1 MKQVGIPGTDLIVS
15 PICLGTTDLGLGDL
29 QEDAAFELLNEY
41 VEQGGNFID
50 TAHVYSNWI
59 PGEICRSE
67 KLIGKW
73 LKSTGTRDR
82 IVLGTK
88 GAHPELDSMH
98 ISRLSPAE
106 ITQDLNESLEY
117 LQTDHIDIYWLHRDD
132 TAVPVAGILETLNEQ
147 VKAGKIRHL
156 GCSNWKAYR
165 IQEALDYA
173 ASKGI
178 RGFVA
183 NQPLWS
189 LAAPNLD
196 KAPDKTLVAMDDD
209 GIAFHKRTGMAAI
222 PYSSQGKGFFTK
234 LAASGLDGVS
244 KADIQMYGNDV
255 NNQRLGR
262 IQKLANQYRVTVNSI
277 VLAYLLSQPFTTI
290 PIVGCKKLDHLHASL
305 EANELRL
312 TPEEISFLENTDIL
326 N

>member
-1 MKQVGIPGTDLIVS
+1 
-15 PICLGTTDLGLGDL
+15 
-29 QEDAAFELLNEY
+29 LLNEF
-41 VEQGGNFID
+41 VAQGGNFID

-67 KLIGKW
+67 KLIGRW
-73 LKSTGTRDR
+73 LKSTGSRDR
-82 IVLGTK
+82 VVLGTK
-88 GAHPELDSMH
+88 GAHPELATMH

-117 LQTDHIDIYWLHRDD
+117 LQTDYIDIYWLHRDD
-132 TAVPVAGILETLNEQ
+132 VSIPVAGILETLNEQ
-147 VKAGKIRHL
+147 VKAGKIRYF
-156 GCSNWKAYR
+156 GCSNWKASR

-178 RGFVA
+178 HGFVA

-209 GIAFHKRTGMAAI
+209 GIAFHKRTNMAVL
-222 PYSSQGKGFFTK
+222 PYSSQAKGFFTK
-234 LAASGLDGVS
+234 LAASGLDGIS
-244 KADIQMYGNDV
+244 KADTQMYANDV

-262 IQKLANQYRVTVNSI
+262 IQKLANQHRVTVNSI

-305 EANELRL
+305 EAVDIRL
-312 TPEEISFLENTDIL
+312 APEEILFLEGTGNL
-326 N
+326 H